1 MGSATGNRLASALRH
16 RCRVVHEII
25 SLVTNEIFERFVE
38 LGTRWDV
45 VALQREL
52 SEALDGLEEAQRPYV
67 PTNLA
72 TALRMF
78 LDSYGPPG
86 VRWSE
91 EP

>member
-1 MGSATGNRLASALRH
+1 M
-16 RCRVVHEII
+16 
-25 SLVTNEIFERFVE
+25 TNELFAQFVA
-38 LGTRWDV
+38 LAARWDL

-52 SEALDGLEEAQRPYV
+52 SRAIDGLDEAQRPYV
-67 PTNLA
+67 PKNLVE
-72 TALRMF
+72 ALHMF